1 MIVPKYEI
9 RPARFAE
16 GKGVFLLE
24 GVKRGQI
31 LVAPDAINQ
40 VYNAEQRAALV
51 PGSAEDEACVRWFES
66 YHTVST
72 DWPDDCYVNHSFNP
86 SGLWHLGFIFATR
99 DLQVGYEVTA
109 DYRFLVDDNEV
120 MPFKDAE
127 TGQEI
132 VGYVW
137 EDNLRISTELLL
149 ALLRN

>member
-99 DLQVGYEVTA
+99 DLQAGDEVTA

>member
-86 SGLWHLGFIFATR
+86 NGLWHLGFIFATR
-99 DLQVGYEVTA
+99 DLQAGDEVTT

>member
-1 MIVPKYEI
+1 MIVPRYEI

-99 DLQVGYEVTA
+99 DLQAGDEVTA

-149 ALLRN
+149 VLLRN

>member
-40 VYNAEQRAALV
+40 VFNAEQRAALV

-86 SGLWHLGFIFATR
+86 NGLWHLGFIFATR
-99 DLQVGYEVTA
+99 DLQAGDEVTA

>member
-99 DLQVGYEVTA
+99 DLKVGDEVTA

>member
-99 DLQVGYEVTA
+99 DLQAGDEVTV